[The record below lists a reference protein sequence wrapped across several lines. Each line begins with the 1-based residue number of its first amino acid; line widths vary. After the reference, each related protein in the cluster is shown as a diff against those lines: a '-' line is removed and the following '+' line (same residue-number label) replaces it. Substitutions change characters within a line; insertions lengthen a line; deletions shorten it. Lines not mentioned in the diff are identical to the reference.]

1 MAAHRARRTSGRFAT
16 LAVSAT
22 TVLALLTAC
31 SGGPGGDAVAGQGY
45 ISGDGTI
52 TSVSAPERDA
62 PVRFAGTTLDGEPFD
77 VRDHRGEVVV
87 VNVWGSWCPPCI
99 AEAPA
104 LQEVW
109 TDTRAAVGVQFVG
122 IDTQDNAAAARAH
135 EKRFGVT
142 YPSIED
148 VDGRVLLGLRGS
160 LPPKAIPST
169 IVLDRSGRVAARVL
183 GQVRAS
189 TLRALIADALAE
201 RDVA

>member
-1 MAAHRARRTSGRFAT
+1 MKPTYESTDENDALGQAQPVLPGMVPEDEDWPESYDEPEPLGERETSALARDVKPSTERRVTRRREPAMTSAMNG
-16 LAVSAT
+16 LPPIKVIGIGGGGCNAVN
-22 TVLALLTAC
+22 
-31 SGGPGGDAVAGQGY
+31 
-45 ISGDGTI
+45 
-52 TSVSAPERDA
+52 RM
-62 PVRFAGTTLDGEPFD
+62 
-77 VRDHRGEVVV
+77 
-87 VNVWGSWCPPCI
+87 I
-99 AEAPA
+99 AED
-104 LQEVW
+104 V
-109 TDTRAAVGVQFVG
+109 VGVQFVG